1 MNTEEHQA
9 RTRELKTMRNGMIF
23 AIVIVSLALVNVAVL
38 YRRMPGSDLVM
49 QLLLAGG
56 LLLLAGLLWYFSRV
70 RRELRSLRS

>member
-1 MNTEEHQA
+1 MSTEERQA
-9 RTRELKTMRNGMIF
+9 RIKELKTMRNGMIF
-23 AIVIVSLALVNVAVL
+23 AIIIVSLTLVNVAVL

-56 LLLLAGLLWYFSRV
+56 LLLLTGLIWYFVRV